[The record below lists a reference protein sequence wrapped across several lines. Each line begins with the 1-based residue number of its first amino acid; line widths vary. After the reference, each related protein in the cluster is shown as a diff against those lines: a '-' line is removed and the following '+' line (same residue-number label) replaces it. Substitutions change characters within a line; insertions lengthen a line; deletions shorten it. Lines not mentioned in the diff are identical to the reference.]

1 MICLLNPMKKF
12 IILFKKTQQCPL
24 GVKIGINVLY
34 IINHI
39 MQKMSFTKTAAR
51 SIIVDMSKMYMKMII
66 RGLSNALCSILDL
79 DELETTKT
87 LNAVVIQA
95 ILIR

>member
-1 MICLLNPMKKF
+1 MKKF

-24 GVKIGINVLY
+24 GVIIGINILY

-66 RGLSNALCSILDL
+66 RGLVMYIN
-79 DELETTKT
+79 
-87 LNAVVIQA
+87 LNLVFTNT
-95 ILIR
+95 ILIPYGFLEEREKYY

>member
-1 MICLLNPMKKF
+1 MKKF

-24 GVKIGINVLY
+24 GVIIGINVLY

-66 RGLSNALCSILDL
+66 RGLVMNINPNLVFTNSILIPYGF
-79 DELETTKT
+79 LEEREKYY
-87 LNAVVIQA
+87 
-95 ILIR
+95 

>member
-1 MICLLNPMKKF
+1 MKKF

-24 GVKIGINVLY
+24 GVIIGINVLY

-66 RGLSNALCSILDL
+66 RGLVMNINPNLVF
-79 DELETTKT
+79 TNT
-87 LNAVVIQA
+87 
-95 ILIR
+95 ILIPYSFLEEREKYY

>member
-1 MICLLNPMKKF
+1 MKKF

-24 GVKIGINVLY
+24 GVIIGINILY

-66 RGLSNALCSILDL
+66 RGLVMNIN
-79 DELETTKT
+79 
-87 LNAVVIQA
+87 LNLVFTNT
-95 ILIR
+95 ILIPYGFLEERKKYY

>member
-1 MICLLNPMKKF
+1 MKKF

-24 GVKIGINVLY
+24 GVIIGINVLY

-66 RGLSNALCSILDL
+66 RGLVMNINPNLVF
-79 DELETTKT
+79 TNT
-87 LNAVVIQA
+87 
-95 ILIR
+95 ILIPYGFLEEREKYY

>member
-1 MICLLNPMKKF
+1 MKKF
-12 IILFKKTQQCPL
+12 IILFKKTQQCPH
-24 GVKIGINVLY
+24 GVIIGINVLY

-66 RGLSNALCSILDL
+66 RGLVMYIN
-79 DELETTKT
+79 
-87 LNAVVIQA
+87 LNLVFTNT
-95 ILIR
+95 ILIPYGFLEERKKYY

>member
-1 MICLLNPMKKF
+1 MKKF

-24 GVKIGINVLY
+24 GVIIGINVLY

-51 SIIVDMSKMYMKMII
+51 SIIVDMGKMYMKMII
-66 RGLSNALCSILDL
+66 RGLVMNIN
-79 DELETTKT
+79 
-87 LNAVVIQA
+87 LNLVFTNT
-95 ILIR
+95 ILITYGFLEEREKYY

>member
-1 MICLLNPMKKF
+1 MKKF

-24 GVKIGINVLY
+24 GVIIGINVLY

-66 RGLSNALCSILDL
+66 RGLVMNIN
-79 DELETTKT
+79 
-87 LNAVVIQA
+87 LNLVFTNT
-95 ILIR
+95 ILIPYGLLEERQKYY

>member
-1 MICLLNPMKKF
+1 MKKF

-24 GVKIGINVLY
+24 GVIIGINVLY

-66 RGLSNALCSILDL
+66 RGLVMNIN
-79 DELETTKT
+79 
-87 LNAVVIQA
+87 LNLVFTNT
-95 ILIR
+95 ILIPYGLLEEREKYY

>member
-1 MICLLNPMKKF
+1 MKKF

-24 GVKIGINVLY
+24 GVIIGINVLY

-66 RGLSNALCSILDL
+66 RGLVMNIN
-79 DELETTKT
+79 
-87 LNAVVIQA
+87 LNLVFTNT
-95 ILIR
+95 ILITYGFLEEREKYY

>member
-1 MICLLNPMKKF
+1 MKKF

-24 GVKIGINVLY
+24 GVIIGINVLY

-39 MQKMSFTKTAAR
+39 MQKMSFTKTTAR

-66 RGLSNALCSILDL
+66 RGLVMNIN
-79 DELETTKT
+79 
-87 LNAVVIQA
+87 LNLVFTNT
-95 ILIR
+95 ILIPYGLLEERQKYY

>member
-1 MICLLNPMKKF
+1 MKKF

-24 GVKIGINVLY
+24 GVIIGINVLY

-66 RGLSNALCSILDL
+66 RGLVMNIN
-79 DELETTKT
+79 
-87 LNAVVIQA
+87 LNLVFTNT
-95 ILIR
+95 ILIPYSFLEEREKYY